1 MTHMMRYA
9 ITASVNFLHKLQLSN
24 YKAVSATDFY
34 SAAHKFK
41 LSMHPFSRAA
51 CDDYKHSFFQIPSG
65 KFVKLQQSKLEL
77 LIVYV

>member
-41 LSMHPFSRAA
+41 LSMHPFSRAVMITNTA
-51 CDDYKHSFFQIPSG
+51 FFKSQVE